1 MMHKV
6 LKLLFVGVLIST
18 KWACSFSQMLDNRD
32 GDAFLDAPFFNQENI
47 RINRIQSIRGSYHFK
62 KLNDK
67 MRSSGLIYGCD
78 FDTLGRMVM
87 HFETRRFLD
96 KVDTVVTYYEYGENQ
111 KLKVLRKYDANAYY
125 AEVYNY
131 NDRGQI
137 IRIEYRRDINKNAN
151 ALQFLLDKQFL
162 VSFETMTYETFEN
175 QEKKTHFNNFGLPFQ
190 YTFFYYNNLGYLT
203 EIIENMAVS
212 SGQRKT
218 TFTYNERG
226 LIREKRHVSTVMGN
240 SSFRITYEYD
250 GIGNL
255 LSSELHRNGVYT
267 TETQIIYNSKTGF
280 ISSLLKRQIDTQVIT
295 ILNLDKYTF
304 FN

>member
-1 MMHKV
+1 
-6 LKLLFVGVLIST
+6 
-18 KWACSFSQMLDNRD
+18 MLDNRD